1 MSNVISEETIP
12 SDLAELSRKTGLV
25 VRSFDSSATN
35 DVFAKLEEFDSEE
48 RAETLNYLKHALNES
63 RASLGA
69 EPVYKDE

>member
-1 MSNVISEETIP
+1 MISEETVLG
-12 SDLAELSRKTGLV
+12 DLAELSRKTGLV
-25 VRSFDSSATN
+25 VRSFDSSVTN

-48 RAETLNYLKHALNES
+48 RAETLNYLKHSLNET